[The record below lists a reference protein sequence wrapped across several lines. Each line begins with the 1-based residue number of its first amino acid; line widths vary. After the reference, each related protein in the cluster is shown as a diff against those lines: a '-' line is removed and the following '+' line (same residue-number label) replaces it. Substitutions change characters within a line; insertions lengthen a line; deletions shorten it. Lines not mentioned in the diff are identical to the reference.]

1 MSKSLLRKSLLK
13 VVPLM
18 ALAAVALLLVSCA
31 GSASGATANSP
42 SQVQV
47 TLTEFKFDSS
57 LTTFAVNT
65 PYHFVIKNAGTT
77 AHEWMI
83 MPRGETDVSKALVKV
98 GQDQLTPGATVT
110 EDFTFT
116 KPGDYEVACH
126 MPGHYEAGMKLDIT
140 VK

>member
-1 MSKSLLRKSLLK
+1 MSRSLLRIVSWS
-13 VVPLM
+13 
-18 ALAAVALLLVSCA
+18 ALAVSALLLAACA
-31 GSASGATANSP
+31 GTASGAAANNP
-42 SQVQV
+42 AQVQI

-65 PYHFVIKNAGTT
+65 PYHFVIKNAGTV

-110 EDFTFT
+110 QDYTFT
-116 KPGDYEVACH
+116 MPGDYEFACH
-126 MPGHYEAGMKLDIT
+126 MPGHYEAGMKLEIV

>member
-1 MSKSLLRKSLLK
+1 MSRALLRIVSWSALA
-13 VVPLM
+13 VM
-18 ALAAVALLLVSCA
+18 ALVMSACA
-31 GSASGATANSP
+31 GSASGAAANNS
-42 SQVQV
+42 SAQVQV
-47 TLTEFKFDSS
+47 TLSEFKFDSS

-65 PYHFVIKNAGTT
+65 PYHFVIKNAGTV

-110 EDFTFT
+110 QDFTFT
-116 KPGDYEVACH
+116 KPGDYEFACH
-126 MPGHYEAGMKLDIT
+126 TPGHYEAGMKLDIV

>member
-1 MSKSLLRKSLLK
+1 MSKSLLKIMSGI
-13 VVPLM
+13 
-18 ALAAVALLLVSCA
+18 ALAIVVLLLVGCA
-31 GSASGATANSP
+31 GSAAANTP
-42 SQVQV
+42 AQVQV
-47 TLTEFKFDSS
+47 TLSEFKFDSS

-83 MPRGETDVSKALVKV
+83 MPPGETDVSKALVKV

-110 EDFTFT
+110 QDFTFT
-116 KPGDYEVACH
+116 KPGDYEFACH
-126 MPGHYEAGMKLDIT
+126 MPGHYEAGMKLAIV

>member
-1 MSKSLLRKSLLK
+1 MSRALLRIVSWS
-13 VVPLM
+13 
-18 ALAAVALLLVSCA
+18 ALAVIALVIAACA
-31 GSASGATANSP
+31 GSASGAAANNS
-42 SQVQV
+42 SAQVQV
-47 TLTEFKFDSS
+47 TLSEFKFDSS

-65 PYHFVIKNAGTT
+65 PYHFVIKNAGTV

-110 EDFTFT
+110 QDFTFT
-116 KPGDYEVACH
+116 KPGDYEFACH
-126 MPGHYEAGMKLDIT
+126 TPGHYEAGMKLDIV